1 MEAMMQYE
9 AEVTINLPRKRVI
22 ELFDSTEN
30 LYEWQTGLKSFK
42 TIEGVAGQPG
52 ARSEMIY
59 DTNGR
64 KLEMIETIV
73 TRNFP
78 DEFSG
83 TYTAKNVYNSV
94 ANRFYEEGPEKT
106 RWVIDTEFQFSSW
119 MKLIGI
125 FMKGAFPKQ
134 TLEQMNQFKD
144 FAERA

>member
-1 MEAMMQYE
+1 MQYE

-83 TYTAKNVYNSV
+83 FVVYN
-94 ANRFYEEGPEKT
+94 
-106 RWVIDTEFQFSSW
+106 
-119 MKLIGI
+119 
-125 FMKGAFPKQ
+125 
-134 TLEQMNQFKD
+134 
-144 FAERA
+144 